1 MTNRERA
8 IVMACTGVSMLTG
21 DKLGLFY
28 EYVEEILG
36 ESVVTHEI
44 ALRAEE
50 IKEKAKPDFLQLCAT
65 SEPEQKRP
73 RIYAMPKCKHYL
85 PCRWCEKNDSV
96 CTWVI

>member
-1 MTNRERA
+1 MTHRECA
-8 IVMACTGVSMLTG
+8 IVMAYTGVAMLTG

-28 EYVEEILG
+28 AYMEEILG

-73 RIYAMPKCKHYL
+73 THQWPGCKYHL
-85 PCRWCEKNDSV
+85 PCDWCDRDNHSCYLD
-96 CTWVI
+96 I